1 MTTTTE
7 NKVCFYR
14 IKDIIGD
21 RKNGIPAMLPISKEA
36 WYQGIRD
43 GRYPRPVKL
52 APKTSAWR
60 RTDIESL
67 VERLNEGRWNEK
79 VKEG

>member
-1 MTTTTE
+1 MTTTE

-21 RKNGIPAMLPISKEA
+21 RKNGISAMLPISKEA
-36 WYQGIRD
+36 WYQGIRA
-43 GRYPRPVKL
+43 GRFPKPVKL

-60 RTDIESL
+60 RADIEAL
-67 VERLNEGRWNEK
+67 VDRLNEGRWNEQ
-79 VKEG
+79 VREA